1 MPKKKKAKKQ
11 KATAKGKAAPQKKAG
26 KKQYAAYYRVSTAGQ
41 GRSGAGLAAQRKAVQ
56 GYIDGDAEIIKEFK
70 EVESGTKARPE
81 LEKAIAFCK
90 EKKACLVASKID
102 RIARSVWIFEAVKRS
117 GISFEIVGL
126 PKSPLVQQILACVA
140 EWEAKAI
147 SERTKAALAIKKS
160 QGKKLGYHRR
170 EVRAGVKRYWRRRRK
185 ELAARPKPPVIQKP
199 SKRELA
205 DRQVLGHLKL
215 MRKNGQTFQAIADS
229 LNESGIKARWGGKWT
244 KPQIFKVAKRN
255 GVA

>member
-1 MPKKKKAKKQ
+1 MAKQ
-11 KATAKGKAAPQKKAG
+11 

-41 GRSGAGLAAQRKAVQ
+41 GRSGAGLAAQRKAVID
-56 GYIDGDAEIIKEFK
+56 YIAGEGRVIKEFK

-90 EKKACLVASKID
+90 ERGSCLVASKLD

-170 EVRAGVKRYWRRRRK
+170 EVRAGVKRYWRRRKR
-185 ELAARPKPPVIQKP
+185 ELAARPKPPLIKKP

-205 DRQVLGHLKL
+205 DKAILPHIKL
-215 MRKNGQTFQAIADS
+215 MRKGGLSYELIAVE
-229 LNESGIKARWGGKWT
+229 LNEAGLKARMGGKWT
-244 KPQIFKVAKRN
+244 KQQIHIVAKRS
-255 GVA
+255 GLA